1 MQKSDSP
8 GVAGLVASMLVIGL
22 TLAGA
27 TALFLAALPLCPW
40 AASAALRHAVE

>member
-1 MQKSDSP
+1 MRRNRVMQKSDSP

-27 TALFLAALPLCPW
+27 LYGL
-40 AASAALRHAVE
+40 